1 MAEETEVV
9 VDQTPEP
16 QGEEEAKPTTDW
28 KAEARKWEARAKK
41 SEAAEAE
48 LDALKQAQ
56 MTEQEKITQRAE
68 KAEAELAQVKAEQQR
83 IAHAREI
90 AERDNVPAEL
100 LEFCADAEAMEDF
113 SRAYLAANPP
123 KQVHAAPQSSGSRIV
138 KEAEPA
144 PNNAQKFAEF
154 VQPMFKN

>member
-1 MAEETEVV
+1 MAEEQEVV

-16 QGEEEAKPTTDW
+16 QGEEEVKPTTDW

-68 KAEAELAQVKAEQQR
+68 KAEAELAEVKAKAQR
-83 IAHAREI
+83 MEDARTI
-90 AERDNVPAEL
+90 AERDNVPLEL

-113 SRAYLAANPP
+113 SRIYQTNRPTVHSAPTARSSKILAEN
-123 KQVHAAPQSSGSRIV
+123 SNV
-138 KEAEPA
+138 KATQES
-144 PNNAQKFAEF
+144 QF
-154 VQPMFKN
+154 VKTLFNRD